1 MQEKD
6 LHSQT
11 IVACIWDFDKT
22 LIRGYM
28 QRPLFAYYKIDE
40 SRFWNEVQH
49 LPELYAQ
56 RGLKVSSD
64 TVYLNH
70 LLTYVRSGP
79 MRGLNNARLRQLGGQ
94 LQFFPGMPDF
104 LQELKD
110 LILSK
115 RDYLSHDI
123 TLEHYIISTG
133 LAEIIR
139 GSAVEEHVDDVF
151 GCEFVENPAPP
162 GYHLQEEFDLDVP
175 KEISQIGVMV
185 DNTIKTRFVFEINK
199 GANKIPEVDVNAR
212 MRQEDRRI
220 PFENMIYVADG
231 PSDVPVFSVVKKHGG
246 KTFAVHDPE
255 NPEEFAQND
264 RLLQSGRIDAYGPTD
279 YRATSSSSM
288 WIKMHLLN
296 ICDRIIRERERAM
309 ASRLMEPPRHF
320 HQPTIESPD
329 GGRDP
334 IQGTFLE

>member
-115 RDYLSHDI
+115 REYLSHDI

-139 GSAVEEHVDDVF
+139 GSAVAEHVDDVF

-162 GYHLQEEFDLDVP
+162 GYHLQEEFDLDAP

-246 KTFAVHDPE
+246 KTFAVNDPK

-320 HQPTIESPD
+320 HQPAIESPD